1 MYDSFEDFGELLE
14 DVESD
19 EAYDEAFESDEA
31 VRRRGRPMLRPR
43 VPTAKRGNPVPHP
56 VATGYATKAELNAT
70 AHRLDARIATNSK
83 AISTIDGRTRTI
95 ESETHKL
102 RATLKHEVAER
113 IKATDALK
121 KGLDESRQMA
131 MILPLLSTT
140 DTTTV
145 AGTPNVV
152 VDNGDQMSKLLPILL
167 LSGGFGGS
175 SGSGGGM
182 FGGDGGIG
190 PLVMLMALTK

>member
-1 MYDSFEDFGELLE
+1 MYNPFEDFGELLE
-14 DVESD
+14 DIESD
-19 EAYDEAFESDEA
+19 ESDEAFESDEA
-31 VRRRGRPMLRPR
+31 VRGRGRGRPMPR
-43 VPTAKRGNPVPHP
+43 VPTAKRGNPVPQP
-56 VATGYATKAELNAT
+56 VAHGYATKAELNAT
-70 AHRLDARIATNSK
+70 AQRLDARIATNSK
-83 AISTIDGRTRTI
+83 AITTVDGRTRAI

-102 RATLKHEVAER
+102 RASLKHEVAER
-113 IKATDALK
+113 TKATDALK
-121 KGLDESRQMA
+121 KGLDDARQLA

-152 VDNGDQMSKLLPILL
+152 IDNGDQMSKLLPILL
-167 LSGGFGGS
+167 LSGGLGGS

>member
-1 MYDSFEDFGELLE
+1 MYNPFEDFGELLE
-14 DVESD
+14 DIESD
-19 EAYDEAFESDEA
+19 ESDEAFESDEA
-31 VRRRGRPMLRPR
+31 VRGRGRPMPRPR
-43 VPTAKRGNPVPHP
+43 VPTAKRGNPVPQP
-56 VATGYATKAELNAT
+56 VAGGYATKAELNAT
-70 AHRLDARIATNSK
+70 AQRLDARIATNSK
-83 AISTIDGRTRTI
+83 AITTVDGRTRAI

-102 RATLKHEVAER
+102 RASLKHEVAER
-113 IKATDALK
+113 TKATDALK
-121 KGLDESRQMA
+121 KGLDDARQMA

-140 DTTTV
+140 DTQEV
-145 AGTPNVV
+145 GGVKNVV